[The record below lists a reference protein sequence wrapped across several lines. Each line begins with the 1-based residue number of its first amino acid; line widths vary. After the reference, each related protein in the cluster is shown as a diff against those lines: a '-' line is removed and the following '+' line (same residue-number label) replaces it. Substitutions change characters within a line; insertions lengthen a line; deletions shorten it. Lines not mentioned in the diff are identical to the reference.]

1 MAGNHVDAIGSYQT
15 VNGDGGTFVQATF
28 SEQGASPTFTLA
40 GEINPQATDPLFKEG
55 LLSDDLRELF
65 EQDSVPLAD
74 HSISSEPIHPMTDT
88 AEFHLDFGLEAA
100 NSSFDINSS
109 DSNHSW
115 SIGSSQS
122 TNNLGGFIPSNDNHE
137 SLFGLNQNQQF
148 SDLIAMSSG
157 LEQAITIS
165 TTDISTL

>member
-1 MAGNHVDAIGSYQT
+1 M
-15 VNGDGGTFVQATF
+15 
-28 SEQGASPTFTLA
+28 FTLA
-40 GEINPQATDPLFKEG
+40 GEINSQALDDLLLEG
-55 LLSDDLRELF
+55 VLSDDLAELF
-65 EQDSVPLAD
+65 EQGSARIAGHP
-74 HSISSEPIHPMTDT
+74 IGSEEIHILEDT
-88 AEFHLDFGLEAA
+88 EEFHHDLGLEDA
-100 NSSFDINSS
+100 NSSFEINSS

-115 SIGSSQS
+115 SIRNSQS